1 MITFKNSGLIS
12 WILLE
17 TQSLIKSPLI
27 LKLFN
32 LKIRLRPGLIIS
44 VNNIKLKMSHHIYMP
59 FMPTFLKFLNYTK
72 TLLIIPSKELKSTM
86 TGHPRKRKKSTM
98 TRHPRTK
105 YLEVFVNKPF
115 RWARLPFCSF
125 RHFEMD
131 TTAHVN

>member
-27 LKLFN
+27 LKLCN
-32 LKIRLRPGLIIS
+32 LRPGLIIS

-86 TGHPRKRKKSTM
+86 TGHPRKRKKSTT

-115 RWARLPFCSF
+115 RRARLPFCSF

>member
-12 WILLE
+12 WILVE
-17 TQSLIKSPLI
+17 TQSLIESPLI
-27 LKLFN
+27 LKLCN

-115 RWARLPFCSF
+115 RWAQLPFCSF